1 MTKFLARAK
10 RKGRR
15 KLDREKKS
23 QERGKENAEN
33 IDGNRGRERF
43 FSLLITSAPNF

>member
-15 KLDREKKS
+15 KLDREKKVKREEKKM
-23 QERGKENAEN
+23 QRILMGIEEER
-33 IDGNRGRERF
+33 DF
-43 FSLLITSAPNF
+43 FLFL